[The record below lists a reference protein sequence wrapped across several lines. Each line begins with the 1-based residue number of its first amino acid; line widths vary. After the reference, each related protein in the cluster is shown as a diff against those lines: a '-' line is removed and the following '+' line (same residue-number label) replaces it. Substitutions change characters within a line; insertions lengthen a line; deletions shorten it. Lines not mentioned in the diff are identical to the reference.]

1 MTAIPQGNLGVQL
14 GERLFELGVV
24 QAVAGS
30 EKSLHKLR
38 FEQGVLV
45 VVDNH
50 DEEKARWGVARPDM
64 PWKVF
69 LKEVLP

>member
-1 MTAIPQGNLGVQL
+1 MTAAPQGSLGVQL
-14 GERLFELGVV
+14 GERLWELGVAG
-24 QAVAGS
+24 AVAQS
-30 EKSLHKLR
+30 SASIQKLR

-50 DEEKARWGVARPDM
+50 DESNARWGVARPDM